1 MLEKNLLQILNESKY
16 TVALLGQGMVQ
27 ESGYP
32 VFRDGDTP
40 YEVEEKYGYSVEEIY
55 SSAFYSTRK
64 ELFYQFYRGELLS
77 KIDMP
82 PGLGYD
88 CLAKLQKEGMID
100 SFITR
105 RIFGLAERAGCK
117 NVFNLHGSIY
127 DNFCPHCGK
136 KYPIEFVL
144 NSKKNVPLCTEC
156 NMAVRPNVTLLG
168 EMVDN
173 GLMTKATEEVSKAE
187 AILVLG
193 TSLNTSLCNRLIQY
207 YEGDKLILVNQNEHF
222 SDKAANIVIHDRV
235 DETLK
240 KLIEK

>member
-1 MLEKNLLQILNESKY
+1 
-16 TVALLGQGMVQ
+16 
-27 ESGYP
+27 
-32 VFRDGDTP
+32 
-40 YEVEEKYGYSVEEIY
+40 
-55 SSAFYSTRK
+55 
-64 ELFYQFYRGELLS
+64 
-77 KIDMP
+77 
-82 PGLGYD
+82 
-88 CLAKLQKEGMID
+88 
-100 SFITR
+100 
-105 RIFGLAERAGCK
+105 
-117 NVFNLHGSIY
+117 
-127 DNFCPHCGK
+127 
-136 KYPIEFVL
+136 
-144 NSKKNVPLCTEC
+144 
-156 NMAVRPNVTLLG
+156 MAVRPNVTLLG